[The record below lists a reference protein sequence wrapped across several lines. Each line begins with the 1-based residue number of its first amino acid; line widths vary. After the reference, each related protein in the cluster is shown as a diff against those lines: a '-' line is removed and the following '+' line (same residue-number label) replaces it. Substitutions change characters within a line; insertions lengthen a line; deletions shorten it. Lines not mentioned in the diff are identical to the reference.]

1 MYPFKFVEN
10 NSYSKTE
17 THEPVSG
24 AESRAVSHSAQLRL
38 KLTCYIMSCDKAM

>member
-10 NSYSKTE
+10 NE

-38 KLTCYIMSCDKAM
+38 SLTCYIM

>member
-24 AESRAVSHSAQLRL
+24 AESRAVSHSEPHML
-38 KLTCYIMSCDKAM
+38 YNVM